1 MSVGYDPEKQVLEV
15 EFTSGVYQYSGVP
28 QETADALMAA
38 PSVGKYFHANI
49 RNNYTASKIG
59 G

>member
-1 MSVGYDPEKQVLEV
+1 MSIGHDPESQLLEV
-15 EFTSGVYQYSGVP
+15 EFSSGVYQYSGVSA
-28 QETADALMAA
+28 EVHAALMAA